1 MNPANPPFL
10 TATDPLPVTLVNAG
24 GRAPLVLT
32 CEHGGNAVPASLQ
45 GSAPPAEHMARHIAY
60 DPGAADIAR
69 ALASRLD
76 APLAIQPFSRLVI
89 DCNRPRQAP
98 DLASAESDGSVI
110 PFNRGLDDEA
120 LEARWQAIHQ
130 PFHQAVS
137 DLITARGKPVLLAVH
152 SFTRQLQ
159 NQPPRTMAIGLLA
172 RRHRTFKEKLRGEM
186 MAIRPDLPVVLN
198 APYQIEDD
206 SDYTIPTHAEPRG
219 LPHLLLEIRND
230 LIADAAGV
238 DAMVDLLSSAIAAT
252 LPAIT
257 LPQT

>member
-1 MNPANPPFL
+1 MNPTCPPFL
-10 TATDPLPVTLVNAG
+10 TPTDPPPVTLVNAG
-24 GRAPLVLT
+24 GHAPMVLT
-32 CEHGGNAVPASLQ
+32 CEHGGRAVPASLR
-45 GSAPPAEHMARHIAY
+45 GGAPLAEDMARHIAY
-60 DPGAADIAR
+60 DPGAAAVAR

-120 LEARWQAIHQ
+120 LEIRWQAIHQ

-137 DLITARGKPVLLAVH
+137 ELITARGRPVLLAVH

-159 NQPPRTMAIGLLA
+159 NQPPRTMAVGLLA
-172 RRHRTFKEKLRGEM
+172 RRDRTFKEKLRDEM
-186 MAIRPDLPVVLN
+186 MAIRSDLPIVLN

-230 LIADAAGV
+230 LIADEKGVAAI
-238 DAMVDLLSSAIAAT
+238 ADLLSSALTAT
-252 LPAIT
+252 LPAIA